1 MDRMLVNEFAYKYP
15 EETPSFQFYSVPF
28 YLYSILPMRSPIF
41 IFPTIRDTESIPI
54 AEQDHFSQMPN
65 IDITL
70 YTHIHEAKTLNSI
83 QLLR

>member
-1 MDRMLVNEFAYKYP
+1 
-15 EETPSFQFYSVPF
+15 
-28 YLYSILPMRSPIF
+28 MRSPIF